1 MASIMQAVNEKEQE
15 NKESRGLRQEG
26 MRIVGILLGV
36 LVYAAGVNLF
46 LRPLH
51 LYSGGIMGFCQLF
64 DTILRDYLHLP
75 LDNLDVA
82 GVAYYLL
89 NLPGLIVA
97 FFLMRR
103 RFVVKSLLT
112 VSAITVMLT
121 VIPIPKEPI
130 LDEMIANCL
139 VSGLMAGAG
148 VGLVLRM
155 GSCDG
160 GMDLI
165 GMILIQT
172 KGRFSV
178 GKVNIA
184 ANCVLYGI
192 CLVLF
197 DVPTVIYSLIYSVV
211 CSLLCDR
218 VHTQN
223 INVQALIVTKMQDIE
238 PLEIE
243 IMGQMNRGLTCWNAY
258 GGYTGQEKTILMAV
272 ISKYEIAQLRS
283 IVHQFDPDAFVMMDE
298 GVSVDGYFIK
308 KLT

>member
-1 MASIMQAVNEKEQE
+1 MASIMQAVNEKEQKNQE
-15 NKESRGLRQEG
+15 EHGLKQEG
-26 MRIVGILLGV
+26 KRLVGILLGV
-36 LVYAAGVNLF
+36 LIYTAGVNLF

-64 DTILRDYLHLP
+64 DTILRDYLKLP
-75 LDNLDVA
+75 LGNLDVS
-82 GVAYYLL
+82 GIAYYLL
-89 NLPGLIVA
+89 NLPGMIIA

-103 RFVVKSLLT
+103 RFVVKSILT
-112 VSAITVMLT
+112 VTAITLMLT

-139 VSGLMAGAG
+139 VSGLMAGVG
-148 VGLVLRM
+148 VGMILRM

-160 GMDLI
+160 GMDLL

-211 CSLLCDR
+211 CSLLCDK

-223 INVQALIVTKMQDIE
+223 INVQAMIITKMQDVE

-243 IMGQMNRGLTCWNAY
+243 IMGQMKRGLTCWNAY

-283 IVHQFDPDAFVMMDE
+283 IVHQFDPEAFVMMDE
-298 GVSVDGYFIK
+298 GVSVDGYFLK

>member
-1 MASIMQAVNEKEQE
+1 MSSIMQAVNEKEQNNQE
-15 NKESRGLRQEG
+15 ERRLRQEAG
-26 MRIVGILLGV
+26 RMAGILLGV
-36 LVYAAGVNLF
+36 LIYTAGVNLF

-64 DTILRDYLHLP
+64 DTILRDYLGLK
-75 LDNLDVA
+75 LGNLDVA
-82 GVAYYLL
+82 GISYYLL

-97 FFLMRR
+97 FCLMRR
-103 RFVVKSLLT
+103 RFVVKSILT
-112 VSAITVMLT
+112 VSAITLMLT
-121 VIPIPKEPI
+121 VIPIPGEPI
-130 LDEMIANCL
+130 LDEMIANCM
-139 VSGLMAGAG
+139 VSGIMAG
-148 VGLVLRM
+148 VGVGMILRM

-197 DVPTVIYSLIYSVV
+197 DVPTVIYSLIYSVS

-223 INVQALIVTKMQDIE
+223 INVQALIVTKMQDLA

-243 IMGQMNRGLTCWNAY
+243 IMGRMNRGLTCWQAY

-272 ISKYEIAQLRS
+272 ISKYEIAQLRG
-283 IVHQFDPDAFVMMDE
+283 IVHEFDPEAFVLMDE
-298 GVSVDGYFIK
+298 GVSVDGYFLK
-308 KLT
+308 KIT

>member
-75 LDNLDVA
+75 LGNLDVA

-197 DVPTVIYSLIYSVV
+197 NVPTVIYSLIYSVV

>member
-1 MASIMQAVNEKEQE
+1 MASIMQAVNEKEQKNRE
-15 NKESRGLRQEG
+15 NQGLGQEG
-26 MRIVGILLGV
+26 VRFAGILLGA
-36 LVYAAGVNLF
+36 LIYTAGVNLF

-64 DTILRDYLHLP
+64 DTVLRDFLGLHLGG
-75 LDNLDVA
+75 LDVA
-82 GVAYYLL
+82 GIAYYLL
-89 NLPGLIVA
+89 NLPGLIAA

-112 VSAITVMLT
+112 VTAITVMLT
-121 VIPIPKEPI
+121 VIPIPQEAI

-139 VSGLMAGAG
+139 VAGLMAGVG

-192 CLVLF
+192 CLILF
-197 DVPTVIYSLIYSVV
+197 DIPTVIYSLIYSVI
-211 CSLLCDR
+211 CSLMCDR

-223 INVQALIVTKMQDIE
+223 INVQAMIVTKMQEIE

-243 IMGQMNRGLTCWNAY
+243 IMGRMNRGLTCWSAY
-258 GGYTGQEKTILMAV
+258 GGYTGEEKTLLLTV

-283 IVHQFDPDAFVMMDE
+283 IVHQFDPEAFVMINED
-298 GVSVDGYFIK
+298 VSVDGYFIK

>member
-15 NKESRGLRQEG
+15 NKENRGLHREG
-26 MRIVGILLGV
+26 MRMVGILLGV
-36 LVYAAGVNLF
+36 LIYTAGVNLF

-64 DTILRDYLHLP
+64 DTVLRDYLGLP
-75 LDNLDVA
+75 LGSLDVA

-97 FFLMRR
+97 FFLMQR

-112 VSAITVMLT
+112 VTAITLMLT

-160 GMDLI
+160 GMDLL

-184 ANCVLYGI
+184 ANCVLYGV

-197 DVPTVIYSLIYSVV
+197 DIPTVIYSLIYSVI
-211 CSLLCDR
+211 CSLVCDR

-223 INVQALIVTKMQDIE
+223 INVQALIVTKMQDVE

-243 IMGQMNRGLTCWNAY
+243 IMGQMKRGLTCWNAY

-283 IVHQFDPDAFVMMDE
+283 IVHQFDPEAFVMMDE
-298 GVSVDGYFIK
+298 GVSVDGYFLK

>member
-1 MASIMQAVNEKEQE
+1 MQAVNEKEQE
-15 NKESRGLRQEG
+15 NKGGGGLRQEG

-75 LDNLDVA
+75 LGNLDVA

-258 GGYTGQEKTILMAV
+258 GGYTGQEKTILMTV